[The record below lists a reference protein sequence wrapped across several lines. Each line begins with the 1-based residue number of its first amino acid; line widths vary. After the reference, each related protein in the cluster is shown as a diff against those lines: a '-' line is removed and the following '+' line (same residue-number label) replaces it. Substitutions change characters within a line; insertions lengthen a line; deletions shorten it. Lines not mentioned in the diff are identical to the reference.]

1 MSSIQEK
8 KCDTDDFILPTFIR
22 KDELFKFELNRI
34 GVQKFILDRKKYQ
47 QSLSDSLLRLKRRL
61 PSDNNLLQSYISD
74 WEHLLHGTD
83 DRLKEVI
90 LGSSDYS
97 TDMRQNSP
105 FSSIITEDERQ
116 KVLKEVYPDVV

>member
-1 MSSIQEK
+1 MSFIEEK
-8 KCDTDDFILPTFIR
+8 KSDIDDVCLPTFIR
-22 KDELFKFELNRI
+22 KDELFKFELNWV

-47 QSLSDSLLRLKRRL
+47 QPLSDSLLRLKRRL
-61 PSDNNLLQSYISD
+61 PSGNTVLQSYISD

-97 TDMRQNSP
+97 TNMRQNSP

-116 KVLKEVYPDVV
+116 KVLKEVYPHVV